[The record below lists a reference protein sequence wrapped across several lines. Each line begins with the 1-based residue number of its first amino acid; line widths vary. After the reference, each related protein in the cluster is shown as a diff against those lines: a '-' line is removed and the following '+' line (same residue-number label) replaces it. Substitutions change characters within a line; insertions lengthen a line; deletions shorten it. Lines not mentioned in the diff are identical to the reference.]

1 MLNSPDVAGL
11 YSCMLLVE
19 HWEFSRVV
27 TVSRPHGGHG
37 LGACT
42 VSCQTGFWGTA
53 SVVGC
58 RPSDFVS
65 VMEIGTGGATKAE
78 EKSRWKVFGRFLR
91 AMSRLQIRGG
101 LLVGRVSPL
110 LFTALRLRQAQG
122 QRLDISE
129 PVLQ

>member
-1 MLNSPDVAGL
+1 MYAVGRALGIQQGGDCVEATWRPWIGRMHSILPDRIL
-11 YSCMLLVE
+11 
-19 HWEFSRVV
+19 
-27 TVSRPHGGHG
+27 
-37 LGACT
+37 
-42 VSCQTGFWGTA
+42 GTA